1 MTVGIYMTPQIKVGD
16 EVIFKREKLT
26 KEWLIE
32 YGTSSAYL
40 TYTVSKQ
47 EGSKVFI
54 SSPFGFPFDVDIGD
68 IERVPNDFEQT
79 NAMTPFMDDINTLEG
94 IN

>member
-1 MTVGIYMTPQIKVGD
+1 MTPQIKVGD

-54 SSPFGFPFDVDIGD
+54 SSPFDLPGQDGISEVVIDLGSAKGQ
-68 IERVPNDFEQT
+68 NDPIIIHSKDPKNKTEKT
-79 NAMTPFMDDINTLEG
+79 SAA
-94 IN
+94 